1 MKKILIVAMADSVHT
16 ARWLE
21 QFEISKDEF
30 VLFPSSPHRRIH
42 PKIVRLLG
50 ASSPMQI
57 SIPKGLS
64 KTGLILAVLDKLF
77 SNRLRGNLLRRVIN
91 KFEPNILHAVE
102 TQGAGYISLEALDKV
117 EKKPFFIL
125 TLWGS
130 DLFWFRKFDR
140 HKLRLMSLLPL
151 VDLLSM
157 ECERDVEI
165 ARDLGFTGSLFP
177 PFPVTG
183 GYEIA
188 DGPNS
193 NVKTRTSARRI
204 ILVKGH
210 TRFVGRGT
218 QALHAIEELSRQLVG
233 YQVIVYSA
241 DPKAKRLANLI
252 AKRSGLPI
260 KVFGRGQIAHQDLL
274 EMFES
279 ARIYVGISLSDGISV
294 SLQEAMVC
302 GAFPIQTDTSCA
314 CEWIINERSGF
325 IVSPN
330 DHNGLVKAIRA
341 ALENDDLVDAAA
353 EINYEV
359 ARKRLDKSKVT
370 SVSNNFYNSSADSVT
385 DNKR

>member
-21 QFEISKDEF
+21 QFENSKDKF

-64 KTGLILAVLDKLF
+64 KTGLILAALDKF
-77 SNRLRGNLLRRVIN
+77 FNNRLRGYLLRRVIN

-102 TQGAGYISLEALDKV
+102 TQGAGYISLEALGKV

-130 DLFWFRKFDR
+130 DLFWFRKFNR

-165 ARDLGFTGSLFP
+165 ARDLGFTGRLFP
-177 PFPVTG
+177 PYPVTG

-193 NVKTRTSARRI
+193 NVKTKTSARRM

-233 YQVIVYSA
+233 YQAIVYSA

-260 KVFGRGQIAHQDLL
+260 KVFGRGQIAHQDLI

-314 CEWIINERSGF
+314 DEWILNEKSGF

-330 DHNGLVKAIRA
+330 DHNGLVKAIRT

-359 ARKRLDKSKVT
+359 ARKRLDKSKVM
-370 SVSNNFYNSSADSVT
+370 SVSTKFYDSSADSVT

>member
-1 MKKILIVAMADSVHT
+1 MKKVLIVAMADSVHT

-21 QFEISKDEF
+21 QFENSKHEF

-42 PKIVRLLG
+42 PKIVRLLT

-57 SIPKGLS
+57 SIPRGLS
-64 KTGLILAVLDKLF
+64 KTGLFLAALDKLLN
-77 SNRLRGNLLRRVIN
+77 NRLRGNLLKRVMI
-91 KFEPNILHAVE
+91 KFEPTILHAVE
-102 TQGAGYISLEALDKV
+102 TQGAGYIALEALRKV

-130 DLFWFRKFDR
+130 DLFWFRKFNR
-140 HKLRLMSLLPL
+140 HKLRLMSLLPQ

-165 ARDLGFTGSLFP
+165 ARNLGFVGRLFP

-188 DGPNS
+188 DGRNN
-193 NVKTRTSARRI
+193 NVKTKTSARRV

-218 QALHAIEELSRQLVG
+218 QALHALKELSDQLAG
-233 YQVIVYSA
+233 YQIIVYSA
-241 DPKAKRLANLI
+241 DPKARKLANLF
-252 AKRSGLPI
+252 AKQTGLPI

-274 EMFES
+274 EIFKS

-314 CEWIINERSGF
+314 GEWVINEKSGF

-330 DHNGLVKAIRA
+330 DHKGLVIAIRT

-359 ARKRLDKSKVT
+359 ARERLDRSKVLA
-370 SVSNNFYNSSADSVT
+370 VSNNFYDSSAD
-385 DNKR
+385 

>member
-1 MKKILIVAMADSVHT
+1 MKKVLIVAMADSVHT

-21 QFEISKDEF
+21 QFENSKHEF

-42 PKIVRLLG
+42 PKIVRLLT

-64 KTGLILAVLDKLF
+64 KTGLFLAALDKLLN
-77 SNRLRGNLLRRVIN
+77 NRLRGNLLKRVMI
-91 KFEPNILHAVE
+91 KFEPTILHAVE
-102 TQGAGYISLEALDKV
+102 TQGAGYIALEALRKV

-130 DLFWFRKFDR
+130 DLFWFRKFNR
-140 HKLRLMSLLPL
+140 HKLRLMSLLPQ

-165 ARDLGFTGSLFP
+165 ARNLGFVGRLFP

-188 DGPNS
+188 DGRNN
-193 NVKTRTSARRI
+193 NVKTKTSARRV

-218 QALHAIEELSRQLVG
+218 QALHALKELSDQLAG
-233 YQVIVYSA
+233 YQIIVYSA
-241 DPKAKRLANLI
+241 DPKARKLANLF
-252 AKRSGLPI
+252 AKQTGLPI

-274 EMFES
+274 EIFKS

-314 CEWIINERSGF
+314 GEWVVNEKSGF

-330 DHNGLVKAIRA
+330 DHKGLVTAIRT

-359 ARKRLDKSKVT
+359 ARERLDRSKVLA
-370 SVSNNFYNSSADSVT
+370 VSNNFYDSSAD
-385 DNKR
+385 

>member
-21 QFEISKDEF
+21 QFENTKDEF

-42 PKIVRLLG
+42 PKINRLLST
-50 ASSPMQI
+50 SSPMQI
-57 SIPKGLS
+57 SIPRGLRRS
-64 KTGLILAVLDKLF
+64 GLILAVLDKCF
-77 SNRLRGNLLRRVIN
+77 SNRLRGSLLRRVIN
-91 KFEPNILHAVE
+91 KFAPDILHAVE
-102 TQGAGYISLEALDKV
+102 TQGAGYISLEALDKA
-117 EKKPFFIL
+117 KNKPFFIL

-130 DLFWFRKFDR
+130 DLFWFRKFNR
-140 HKLRLMSLLPL
+140 HKTRLMSLLPL

-165 ARDLGFTGSLFP
+165 ARDLGFAAKLFP

-188 DGPNS
+188 DAPNS
-193 NVKTRTSARRI
+193 NVKTKTSARRV

-218 QALHAIEELSRQLVG
+218 QALRAIEELSDRLTG

-241 DPKAKRLANLI
+241 DPKAKRLAKLI
-252 AKRSGLPI
+252 AKRKGLSI

-274 EMFES
+274 KMFES

-314 CEWIINERSGF
+314 DEWIVNGKSGF

-330 DHNGLVKAIRA
+330 VHIGLVEAIRT
-341 ALENDDLVDAAA
+341 ALENDDLVDSAAQ
-353 EINYEV
+353 INYEV
-359 ARKRLDKSKVT
+359 ARKRLDKSKVLAI
-370 SVSNNFYNSSADSVT
+370 SNNFYNSMSNSISH
-385 DNKR
+385 NKR

>member
-21 QFEISKDEF
+21 QFENSKDKF

-64 KTGLILAVLDKLF
+64 KTGLILAALDKF
-77 SNRLRGNLLRRVIN
+77 FNNRLRGYLLRRVIN

-102 TQGAGYISLEALDKV
+102 TQGAGYISLEALGKV

-130 DLFWFRKFDR
+130 DLFWFRKFNR

-165 ARDLGFTGSLFP
+165 ARELGFTGRLFP
-177 PFPVTG
+177 PYPVTG

-193 NVKTRTSARRI
+193 NVKTKTSARRM

-233 YQVIVYSA
+233 YQAIVYSA

-314 CEWIINERSGF
+314 DEWILKEKSGF

-330 DHNGLVKAIRA
+330 DHNGLVKAIRT

-359 ARKRLDKSKVT
+359 ARKRLDKSKVM
-370 SVSNNFYNSSADSVT
+370 SVSTKFYDSSADSVT

>member
-1 MKKILIVAMADSVHT
+1 MKKVLIVAMADSVHT

-21 QFEISKDEF
+21 QFENSKHEF
-30 VLFPSSPHRRIH
+30 VLFPSSPHRHIH
-42 PKIVRLLG
+42 PKIVRLLT

-57 SIPKGLS
+57 SIPRGLS
-64 KTGLILAVLDKLF
+64 KTGLFLAALDKLLN
-77 SNRLRGNLLRRVIN
+77 NRLRGNLLRRVIS
-91 KFEPNILHAVE
+91 KFEPTILHAVE
-102 TQGAGYISLEALDKV
+102 TQGAGYIALEALRKV

-130 DLFWFRKFDR
+130 DLFWFRKFNR
-140 HKLRLMSLLPL
+140 HKLRLMSLLPQ

-165 ARDLGFTGSLFP
+165 ARNLGFVGRLFP

-188 DGPNS
+188 DGPKN
-193 NVKTRTSARRI
+193 NLKTKTSARRV

-218 QALHAIEELSRQLVG
+218 QALHALKELSDQLAG
-233 YQVIVYSA
+233 YQIIVYSA
-241 DPKAKRLANLI
+241 DPKAKKLANLF
-252 AKRSGLPI
+252 AKQTGLPI

-274 EMFES
+274 EMFKS
-279 ARIYVGISLSDGISV
+279 ARVYLGISLSDGISV

-314 CEWIINERSGF
+314 GEWVVNEKSGF

-330 DHNGLVKAIRA
+330 DHKGLVTAIRT

-359 ARKRLDKSKVT
+359 ARERLDKSKVLA
-370 SVSNNFYNSSADSVT
+370 VSNNFYDSSAD
-385 DNKR
+385 

>member
-385 DNKR
+385 ANKR

>member
-21 QFEISKDEF
+21 QFENSKDKF

-64 KTGLILAVLDKLF
+64 KTGLILAALDKF
-77 SNRLRGNLLRRVIN
+77 FNNRLRGYLLRRVIN

-102 TQGAGYISLEALDKV
+102 TQGAGYISLEALGKV

-130 DLFWFRKFDR
+130 DLFWFRKFNR

-165 ARDLGFTGSLFP
+165 ARDLGFTGRLFP
-177 PFPVTG
+177 PYPVTG

-193 NVKTRTSARRI
+193 NVKTKTSARRM

-233 YQVIVYSA
+233 YQAIVYSA

-260 KVFGRGQIAHQDLL
+260 KVFGRGQIAHQDLI

-314 CEWIINERSGF
+314 DEWILKEKSGF

-330 DHNGLVKAIRA
+330 DHNGLVKAIRT

-359 ARKRLDKSKVT
+359 ARKRLDKSKVM
-370 SVSNNFYNSSADSVT
+370 SVSTKFYDSSADSVT

>member
-21 QFEISKDEF
+21 QFENSKDEF

-64 KTGLILAVLDKLF
+64 KTGLILAALDKF
-77 SNRLRGNLLRRVIN
+77 FNNRLRGNLLRRVIN

-102 TQGAGYISLEALDKV
+102 TQGAGYISLEALGNV

-165 ARDLGFTGSLFP
+165 ARDLGFAGRLFP

-193 NVKTRTSARRI
+193 NVKTKTSARRI

-252 AKRSGLPI
+252 AKRSGLPV
-260 KVFGRGQIAHQDLL
+260 KVFARGQIVHQDLL

-302 GAFPIQTDTSCA
+302 GTFPIQTDTSCA
-314 CEWIINERSGF
+314 GEWITNEKSGF

-330 DHNGLVKAIRA
+330 DHDGLVKAIRT

-359 ARKRLDKSKVT
+359 ARKRLDKSKVM

>member
-21 QFEISKDEF
+21 QFENSKDEF

-102 TQGAGYISLEALDKV
+102 TQGAGYISLEALGNV

-165 ARDLGFTGSLFP
+165 ARDLGFAGRLFP

-193 NVKTRTSARRI
+193 NVKTKTSARRM

-241 DPKAKRLANLI
+241 DPKARRLANLI
-252 AKRSGLPI
+252 AKRSGLPV
-260 KVFGRGQIAHQDLL
+260 KVFARGQIVHQDLL

-302 GAFPIQTDTSCA
+302 GTFPIQTDTSCA
-314 CEWIINERSGF
+314 GEWITNEKSGF

-330 DHNGLVKAIRA
+330 DHDGLVKAIRT

-359 ARKRLDKSKVT
+359 ARKRLDKSKVM

>member
-1 MKKILIVAMADSVHT
+1 MKKILIVAMVDSVHT

-21 QFEISKDEF
+21 QFENNKDEF

-64 KTGLILAVLDKLF
+64 KTGLILAVLDKFF

-91 KFEPNILHAVE
+91 KFDPDILHAVE
-102 TQGAGYISLEALDKV
+102 TQGAGYISLEALGKV

-130 DLFWFRKFDR
+130 DLFWFRKFNR

-165 ARDLGFTGSLFP
+165 ARDLGFTGRLFP

-193 NVKTRTSARRI
+193 NVKTKTSARRM

-218 QALHAIEELSRQLVG
+218 QALHAIEELSCQLVG
-233 YQVIVYSA
+233 YQAIVYSA

-314 CEWIINERSGF
+314 AEWIVNEKSGF

-330 DHNGLVKAIRA
+330 DHGGLVTAIRT
-341 ALENDDLVDAAA
+341 ALENDDLVDAAS

-359 ARKRLDKSKVT
+359 ARKRLDKSKVLAL
-370 SVSNNFYNSSADSVT
+370 SSNFYNSVSNSISHDE
-385 DNKR
+385 R

>member
-1 MKKILIVAMADSVHT
+1 
-16 ARWLE
+16 
-21 QFEISKDEF
+21 
-30 VLFPSSPHRRIH
+30 
-42 PKIVRLLG
+42 
-50 ASSPMQI
+50 
-57 SIPKGLS
+57 LS
-64 KTGLILAVLDKLF
+64 KTGLILAALDKF
-77 SNRLRGNLLRRVIN
+77 FNNRLRGNLLRRVIN

-102 TQGAGYISLEALDKV
+102 TQGAGYISLEALGNV

-193 NVKTRTSARRI
+193 NVKTKTSARRM

-252 AKRSGLPI
+252 AKRSGLSI

-314 CEWIINERSGF
+314 GEWIVQEKSGF
-325 IVSPN
+325 IVKPN
-330 DHNGLVKAIRA
+330 DHNGLVESIRT
-341 ALENDDLVDAAA
+341 ALEDDDLVDSAAQ
-353 EINYEV
+353 INYEV
-359 ARKRLDKSKVT
+359 AHKRLDKSKVLAL
-370 SVSNNFYNSSADSVT
+370 SSNFYNSVFNSISHDE
-385 DNKR
+385 R

>member
-21 QFEISKDEF
+21 QFENSKDKF

-57 SIPKGLS
+57 LIPKGLS
-64 KTGLILAVLDKLF
+64 KTGLILAVLDKFF

-91 KFEPNILHAVE
+91 KFDPDILHAVE
-102 TQGAGYISLEALDKV
+102 TQGAGYISLEALDKA
-117 EKKPFFIL
+117 KNKPFFIL

-193 NVKTRTSARRI
+193 NVKTKTSARRM

-241 DPKAKRLANLI
+241 DPKARRLANLI

-274 EMFES
+274 EMFGS

-314 CEWIINERSGF
+314 GEWIVNEKSGF

-330 DHNGLVKAIRA
+330 DHSGLVKAIRT

-359 ARKRLDKSKVT
+359 ARKRLDKSKVM

>member
-1 MKKILIVAMADSVHT
+1 MKKILVVAMADSVHT

-21 QFEISKDEF
+21 QFENTKDEF

-42 PKIVRLLG
+42 PKIVRLLS

-57 SIPKGLS
+57 SIPSGLS
-64 KTGLILAVLDKLF
+64 RSGLILAALDKF
-77 SNRLRGNLLRRVIN
+77 FNNRLRGNLLRRAIN
-91 KFEPNILHAVE
+91 KFDPDILHAVE

-117 EKKPFFIL
+117 KNKPFFIL

-130 DLFWFRKFDR
+130 DLFWFRKFNR
-140 HKLRLMSLLPL
+140 HKTRLMSLLPL

-165 ARDLGFTGSLFP
+165 ARDLGFTGSLIP

-183 GYEIA
+183 GYEIT
-188 DGPNS
+188 DGING
-193 NVKTRTSARRI
+193 NFGTKTSVRRV

-218 QALHAIEELSRQLVG
+218 QALSAIEELAGQLTG

-241 DPKAKRLANLI
+241 DPKAKRLAKLI
-252 AKRSGLPI
+252 AKRKGLSI

-274 EMFES
+274 KMFES
-279 ARIYVGISLSDGISV
+279 ARIYVGVSLSDGISV

-314 CEWIINERSGF
+314 AEWIVHEKSGF
-325 IVSPN
+325 IVKPN
-330 DHNGLVKAIRA
+330 DHNGLVESIRT
-341 ALENDDLVDAAA
+341 ALEDDDLVDSAAQ
-353 EINYEV
+353 INYEV
-359 ARKRLDKSKVT
+359 AHKRLDKSKVLT
-370 SVSNNFYNSSADSVT
+370 ISSNFYNSVSNSISN
-385 DNKR
+385 NKR

>member
-1 MKKILIVAMADSVHT
+1 MKKVLIVAMADSVHT

-21 QFEISKDEF
+21 QFENSKHEF

-42 PKIVRLLG
+42 PKIVRLLT

-57 SIPKGLS
+57 SIPRGLS
-64 KTGLILAVLDKLF
+64 KTGLFLAALDKLLN
-77 SNRLRGNLLRRVIN
+77 NRLRGNLLKRVMI
-91 KFEPNILHAVE
+91 KFEPTILHAVE
-102 TQGAGYISLEALDKV
+102 TQGAGYIALEALRKV

-130 DLFWFRKFDR
+130 DLFWFRKFNR
-140 HKLRLMSLLPL
+140 HKLRLMSLLPQ

-165 ARDLGFTGSLFP
+165 ARNLGFVGRLFP

-188 DGPNS
+188 DGRNN
-193 NVKTRTSARRI
+193 NVKTKTSARRV

-218 QALHAIEELSRQLVG
+218 QALHALKELSDQLAG
-233 YQVIVYSA
+233 YQIIVYSA
-241 DPKAKRLANLI
+241 DPKARKLANLF
-252 AKRSGLPI
+252 AKQTGLPI

-274 EMFES
+274 EIFKS

-314 CEWIINERSGF
+314 GEWVVNEKSGF

-330 DHNGLVKAIRA
+330 DHKGLVTAIRT

-359 ARKRLDKSKVT
+359 ARERLDRSKVLA
-370 SVSNNFYNSSADSVT
+370 VSNNFYDSSAD
-385 DNKR
+385 

>member
-1 MKKILIVAMADSVHT
+1 MKKILVVAMADSVHT

-21 QFEISKDEF
+21 QFENTKDEF

-42 PKIVRLLG
+42 PKMVRLLG

-57 SIPKGLS
+57 SIPRGLS
-64 KTGLILAVLDKLF
+64 RSGLILAAFDKF
-77 SNRLRGNLLRRVIN
+77 FNNRLRGNLLRRVIN
-91 KFEPNILHAVE
+91 KFDPDILHAVE
-102 TQGAGYISLEALDKV
+102 TQGAGYISLEALGKA
-117 EKKPFFIL
+117 KNKPFFIL

-130 DLFWFRKFDR
+130 DLFWFRKFNR
-140 HKLRLMSLLPL
+140 HKTRLMNLLPL

-165 ARDLGFTGSLFP
+165 ARDLGFAGKLFP

-188 DGPNS
+188 DAPNS
-193 NVKTRTSARRI
+193 NLKTKTSARRV

-218 QALHAIEELSRQLVG
+218 QALRAIEELSDRLTG

-241 DPKAKRLANLI
+241 DPKAKRLAKLI
-252 AKRSGLPI
+252 AKRKGLYI

-274 EMFES
+274 KMFES

-314 CEWIINERSGF
+314 DEWIVNGKSGF

-330 DHNGLVKAIRA
+330 DHIGLVEAIRT
-341 ALENDDLVDAAA
+341 ALENDDLVDSAAQ
-353 EINYEV
+353 INYEV
-359 ARKRLDKSKVT
+359 ARKRLDKSKVLAI
-370 SVSNNFYNSSADSVT
+370 SNNFYNSMSNLISH
-385 DNKR
+385 NKR

>member
-21 QFEISKDEF
+21 QFENSKDEF

-42 PKIVRLLG
+42 PKIVRLLTD
-50 ASSPMQI
+50 SSPMQI

-64 KTGLILAVLDKLF
+64 RTGLILAALDKF
-77 SNRLRGNLLRRVIN
+77 FGNRVRGILLRRAMN

-102 TQGAGYISLEALDKV
+102 TQGAGYIALEALRKV
-117 EKKPFFIL
+117 ERKPFFIL

-130 DLFWFRKFDR
+130 DLFWFRKFNR
-140 HKLRLMSLLPL
+140 HKLQLMRLLPL

-165 ARDLGFTGSLFP
+165 ARDLGFAGRLFP

-188 DGPNS
+188 DGPS
-193 NVKTRTSARRI
+193 SKVKTKTSARRM

-218 QALHAIEELSRQLVG
+218 QALHALKELSNQLAG
-233 YQVIVYSA
+233 YQIIVYSA
-241 DPKAKRLANLI
+241 DPKAKRLVNSV
-252 AKRSGLPI
+252 AKKMGLSV

-274 EMFES
+274 ELFES

-314 CEWIINERSGF
+314 DEWIVNEKSGF
-325 IVSPN
+325 IVRPN
-330 DHNGLVKAIRA
+330 DHKGLVKAIRT
-341 ALENDDLVDAAA
+341 ALENDDLVDAASQ
-353 EINYEV
+353 INYEV
-359 ARKRLDKSKVT
+359 ARERLDKSKVLA
-370 SVSNNFYNSSADSVT
+370 VSNNFYESSANSVT